1 MLIILYK
8 SFQLIDLFVLFYLN
22 QLRHFILGLFIKLGK
37 PSSIFTQGKK
47 RNSGICDIHEQYI

>member
-8 SFQLIDLFVLFYLN
+8 SFQLINLFFLFYLN

-37 PSSIFTQGKK
+37 TSSIFIQGKK